1 MSKEKQKQRKNEA
14 KKKAIKNAER
24 EIKKMIMSPPK
35 NYRTFAGESK
45 DKLVSD
51 LQNVDVTDDK
61 KLTIGFFKVFG
72 LPIPADLIER
82 YDIKE
87 DEL

>member
-1 MSKEKQKQRKNEA
+1 MSKEKQKQRKNAA

-24 EIKKMIMSPPK
+24 EIKKIINPPK

-61 KLTIGFFKVFG
+61 KLTIGFFKAFG

-87 DEL
+87 EEL

>member
-1 MSKEKQKQRKNEA
+1 MSKEKQKQRKNDA
-14 KKKAIKNAER
+14 KKKAIKNAKR
-24 EIKKMIMSPPK
+24 ELQKIIMSQPK

-51 LQNVDVTDDK
+51 LQNIDVKDDK
-61 KLTIGFFKVFG
+61 KLTIGFFKAFG
-72 LPIPADLIER
+72 LPIPADLIEK

>member
-24 EIKKMIMSPPK
+24 EIKKIINPPA
-35 NYRTFAGESK
+35 NYKTFAGESK

-61 KLTIGFFKVFG
+61 KLTIGFFKAFG
-72 LPIPADLIER
+72 LPIPDDLIER

-87 DEL
+87 NEK

>member
-1 MSKEKQKQRKNEA
+1 MSKEKQKQRKKEA
-14 KKKAIKNAER
+14 QKKAIKNAER
-24 EIKKMIMSPPK
+24 ELKKIIPPA

-51 LQNVDVTDDK
+51 LQNIDVTDDK
-61 KLTIGFFKVFG
+61 KLTMGFYKAFG
-72 LPIPADLIER
+72 LPIPADLIEK

-87 DEL
+87 EEL

>member
-1 MSKEKQKQRKNEA
+1 MSKEKQKQRKNDA

-24 EIKKMIMSPPK
+24 EIKKIMPPPK

-61 KLTIGFFKVFG
+61 KLTIGFFKAFG
-72 LPIPADLIER
+72 LPIPDDLIER

-87 DEL
+87 NEK

>member
-1 MSKEKQKQRKNEA
+1 MSKEKQKQRKNDA

-24 EIKKMIMSPPK
+24 EIKKMINPPK

-61 KLTIGFFKVFG
+61 KLTIGFFKAFG

-87 DEL
+87 EEL